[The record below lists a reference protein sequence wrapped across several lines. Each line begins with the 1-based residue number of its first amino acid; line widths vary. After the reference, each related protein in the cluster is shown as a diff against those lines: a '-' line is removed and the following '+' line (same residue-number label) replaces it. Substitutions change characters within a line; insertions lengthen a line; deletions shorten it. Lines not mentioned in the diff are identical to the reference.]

1 MIVFDPLTIGVPIM
15 EIVQS
20 GIKMA
25 VKCFHPG
32 ILLVVIDLHPLYLC
46 SIFLAPLSV
55 MTEVCANVPVD
66 ICPARVFRGSAG
78 IGVALAHW

>member
-1 MIVFDPLTIGVPIM
+1 VVVFNKLTVDVPVM

-25 VKCFHPG
+25 VKCFHVG
-32 ILLVVIDLHPLYLC
+32 IVLVVIDLHPLYLC
-46 SIFLAPLSV
+46 SIFLASLSV
-55 MTEVCANVPVD
+55 MAEMCANVPAD
-66 ICPARVFRGSAG
+66 ICSARVFRGSAG